1 MALAPSKAL
10 LVVPPAG
17 LALVADEDADRLA
30 DVEVEAEAL
39 DLGEGV
45 AADEE
50 REGGAE
56 LLGADVRGG
65 ANERDIVGLAA
76 VELASAASGT
86 RRAEAAGRSGAT
98 LARGSGR
105 SIEGR
110 GFGSGRASA
119 NAREG
124 GGGAGRGSASGSGGA
139 G

>member
-1 MALAPSKAL
+1 MAPSKAPL
-10 LVVPPAG
+10 AVPPAG
-17 LALVADEDADRLA
+17 LALAADEDADRLA

-65 ANERDIVGLAA
+65 ATERDLGGVAA
-76 VELASAASGT
+76 VASASAASGA
-86 RRAEAAGRSGAT
+86 RLAEGAGLSRAT

-105 SIEGR
+105 STEGR
-110 GFGSGRASA
+110 ESGSGRASA
-119 NAREG
+119 RAREG
-124 GGGAGRGSASGSGGA
+124 VGGSGRRSATDA
-139 G
+139 GGVG

>member
-1 MALAPSKAL
+1 MAPSKAPL
-10 LVVPPAG
+10 AVPPAG
-17 LALVADEDADRLA
+17 LALAADEDADRLA
-30 DVEVEAEAL
+30 DVEAGAAVDPGAGL
-39 DLGEGV
+39 

-65 ANERDIVGLAA
+65 ATERDLRGVAA
-76 VELASAASGT
+76 VASASAASGA
-86 RRAEAAGRSGAT
+86 RLAEGAGLSRAT

-105 SIEGR
+105 STEGR
-110 GFGSGRASA
+110 ESGSGRASG

-124 GGGAGRGSASGSGGA
+124 GGGANCGSATDAGGV